1 VEEVLPAV
9 QQACRAQ
16 GNQVT
21 VATEVVTRPNPAQR
35 LVTFYQEVVAEMK
48 KVTWPDRTQVRQ
60 LSIGVIALSLF
71 IGAVIALMDL
81 VFQGIFVRA
90 LPSLFGG

>member
-1 VEEVLPAV
+1 MATDVARPSALQRTTTFV
-9 QQACRAQ
+9 QD
-16 GNQVT
+16 VW
-21 VATEVVTRPNPAQR
+21 
-35 LVTFYQEVVAEMK
+35 AELK
-48 KVTWPDRTQVRQ
+48 KVTWPDWPQVRQ
-60 LSIGVIALSLF
+60 LSIGVILLSLF